1 MASHLNPLRS
11 ARHREANSALP
22 DRSPHAHIRTMADT
36 TARPTHPELLD
47 LETQAGAAAR
57 LLKLLASEQRLML
70 LCRLIEGECAV
81 GDLAQHARLA
91 PSAAS
96 QHLAKLRAEGVVATR
111 REGQTIYYRMHDA
124 AAVRM
129 IDTLCEVFGRKG

>member
-1 MASHLNPLRS
+1 MAGSDVH
-11 ARHREANSALP
+11 
-22 DRSPHAHIRTMADT
+22 
-36 TARPTHPELLD
+36 PTHPELMD
-47 LETQAGAAAR
+47 LEAQAGAAAR

-70 LCRLIEGECAV
+70 LCRLIEGECPV
-81 GDLAQHARLA
+81 GELAQHARLA

-111 REGQTIYYRMHDA
+111 RDGQTIYYRMQDP

-129 IDTLCEVFGRKG
+129 IDTLCDLFRRE